1 MALLGAS
8 VLAIVIGVAIVGL
21 LVARLWMKIVW
32 RVMTLALGLGALGAV
47 GAVAWLW
54 VAR

>member
-1 MALLGAS
+1 MALLAAS
-8 VLAIVIGVAIVGL
+8 ALAIFVGVAIFGL
-21 LVARLWMKIVW
+21 IVARLWMKLVW
-32 RVMTLALGLGALGAV
+32 RVVMVMLTLGALGAV